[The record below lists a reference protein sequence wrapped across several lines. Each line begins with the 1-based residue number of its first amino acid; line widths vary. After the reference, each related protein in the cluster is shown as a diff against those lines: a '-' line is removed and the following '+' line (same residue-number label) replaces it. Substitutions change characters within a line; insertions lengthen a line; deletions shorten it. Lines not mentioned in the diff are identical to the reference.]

1 MSAED
6 TSEQAKKRK
15 RGPYLS
21 YLSDPHHQVPRSTL
35 NFWSQGPNKHASKF
49 SNENSGSCDTSN
61 TTNVGNESG
70 EAERGSSLEEH
81 YHYTDTYENSEVVE
95 NNPKT
100 NLTCTSLPSINE
112 YSNISEFETD
122 HVCGLPEAFIGP
134 DDACCS
140 VDSGAFFADD
150 YEEPWED
157 VWEDNENDEDLELG
171 EDDFVTT
178 KEEEMEEKP
187 LFSGA
192 RITVGAS
199 LLLLIT
205 FVMRHSLSGVA
216 LKDLLTL
223 VDLHLISPNCFTR
236 SMSTLRR
243 FFKELKNP
251 VQFHYY
257 CCFCYEYIGVE
268 RRACCTNKHCLQDLT
283 KKNSL
288 SYFIVIPLEPQLEAL
303 FASKY
308 ITHKTFLKFFLEY
321 HNRRMNL
328 SGRFS
333 VPRNTVYT
341 LKVRL
346 NRSNMFVK
354 HYPTLLDATCLARLN
369 STIRH
374 VGQCWRML
382 DNVG

>member
-1 MSAED
+1 M
-6 TSEQAKKRK
+6 
-15 RGPYLS
+15 
-21 YLSDPHHQVPRSTL
+21 
-35 NFWSQGPNKHASKF
+35 
-49 SNENSGSCDTSN
+49 
-61 TTNVGNESG
+61 
-70 EAERGSSLEEH
+70 
-81 YHYTDTYENSEVVE
+81 
-95 NNPKT
+95 
-100 NLTCTSLPSINE
+100 PSINE

-122 HVCGLPEAFIGP
+122 HICGLPEAFIGP

-283 KKNSL
+283 KNSL

-374 VGQCWRML
+374 VGQCWKML